1 MEKDTEKHSKC
12 DDKKIISVGSK
23 PVKRDQSRCCFGLL
37 SLRSGIY
44 VVSVA
49 SFIFSL
55 YGLHDG
61 PSTSEED
68 LDIIRSVPQWA
79 NSAFLCLS
87 FCTEA
92 TGLYGAYKKSAR
104 FINYYK
110 RLIGLGL
117 GLELACVF
125 TAFKDVYMSRNGELL
140 DTESLVEWVRNS
152 GQSEAR
158 ARKFFYVIIIC
169 SGTVGV
175 MVPVAIEVRKW
186 LRNSEYICK
195 L

>member
-92 TGLYGAYKKSAR
+92 TGLYGAYKVNAILYTTYLRYQYVSFLEIRQVYKLLQKVDWPWAR
-104 FINYYK
+104 F
-110 RLIGLGL
+110 G
-117 GLELACVF
+117 
-125 TAFKDVYMSRNGELL
+125 T
-140 DTESLVEWVRNS
+140 SLCIYSIQRRIYE
-152 GQSEAR
+152 
-158 ARKFFYVIIIC
+158 
-169 SGTVGV
+169 
-175 MVPVAIEVRKW
+175 P
-186 LRNSEYICK
+186 
-195 L
+195 